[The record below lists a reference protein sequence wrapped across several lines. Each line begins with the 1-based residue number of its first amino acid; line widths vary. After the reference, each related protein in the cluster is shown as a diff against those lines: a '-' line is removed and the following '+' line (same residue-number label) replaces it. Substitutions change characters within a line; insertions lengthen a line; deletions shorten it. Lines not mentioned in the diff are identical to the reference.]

1 LKTGDTMLV
10 RNLFRRFDTIAVL
23 LFAVGVWSL
32 YQVSQLNF
40 TQQDANF
47 DLANYHAYV
56 PSALLNGT
64 WFSDIHPALVQ
75 TYLTPYQDLLMW
87 PVISVLPAPIATA
100 LIVAL
105 QVSIFIPLGLI
116 LHTVVPAISRPRALG
131 IGLIGVSG
139 AMAMSE
145 LGTTFGDIPPAI
157 LVAWALY
164 LILSVL
170 AGQTSR
176 PERRA
181 TLAGALLGAGL
192 ALKYTLV
199 FIAPGLL
206 VLAAFLMV
214 AGMRRSAALFLLS
227 SAVATVLL
235 SAPWAL
241 VLQVDYG
248 SPIFPLY
255 NSIFHA
261 PRYPAVDFSD
271 DRFVVR
277 SIKALV
283 KLPFLQWQGTAYT
296 VEMPFKD
303 PRWLIAAVVAGLA
316 ILIAALRS
324 FRPTMGFR
332 SRAELPGLAL
342 LMFWGVSYAVWAY
355 LFGIQRYAVLL
366 EVLAVLVIVAGAVLI
381 LPRLIENAASPSILV
396 LLAVFLAAN
405 TTIVDFGRTPMS
417 WQPIFPSQTIEP
429 LTHYDTVL
437 VAEPALSY
445 MRAVTRD
452 APGSSNQIWLS
463 MPFNVADAVVE
474 AKAISGGS
482 VGVIF
487 YNAHRD
493 EAVSAAAGFGL
504 HLTDQ
509 CAFIGN
515 PLANIDLPG
524 TIEVCS
530 ATPLP

>member
-1 LKTGDTMLV
+1 M
-10 RNLFRRFDTIAVL
+10 L
-23 LFAVGVWSL
+23 LFAIGVWSV
-32 YQVSQLNF
+32 YVVSQLNF

-64 WFSDIHPALVQ
+64 WFSDIHPALTQ
-75 TYLTPYQDLLMW
+75 SYLTPYQDLLMW
-87 PVISVLPAPIATA
+87 PVISMLPAPMAVT

-105 QVSIFIPLGLI
+105 QLSIFIPLGLI
-116 LHTVVPAISRPRALG
+116 LHTVVPAISRARALG
-131 IGLIGVSG
+131 IGLVAISG

-157 LVAWALY
+157 LGAWALY
-164 LILSVL
+164 SVLSVL
-170 AGQTSR
+170 AGQAGR
-176 PERRA
+176 PGRRVV
-181 TLAGALLGAGL
+181 LAGALLGIGL

-199 FIAPGLL
+199 FIGPGVLM
-206 VLAAFLMV
+206 LAAFLLF

-227 SAVATVLL
+227 CAVAFVLL

-241 VLQVDYG
+241 VLQLDYG
-248 SPIFPLY
+248 SPIYPFY

-261 PRYPAVDFSD
+261 PRYPAVSYHD
-271 DRFVVR
+271 DRFGVG
-277 SIKALV
+277 SIKALIR
-283 KLPFLQWQGTAYT
+283 LPLLQAQGAAYT

-303 PRWLIAAVVAGLA
+303 ARWAIAAVVAVLA
-316 ILIAALRS
+316 VLTAAARS
-324 FRPTMGFR
+324 FRPSVGFR

-342 LMFWGVSYAVWAY
+342 LMFWGVSYATWAY
-355 LFGIQRYAVLL
+355 LFGIQRYVVLL
-366 EVLAVLVIVAGAVLI
+366 EVLAVPVIVVGAALI
-381 LPRLIENAASPSILV
+381 LPRLIANAASVALLV
-396 LLAVFLAAN
+396 WLVVFLAGN
-405 TTIVDFGRTPMS
+405 TTTVDFGRRPMS

-429 LTHYDTVL
+429 LTHYDSIL
-437 VAEPALSY
+437 VAQPALSY

-452 APGSSNQIWLS
+452 APGSSHQIWFS
-463 MPFNVADAVVE
+463 TPFNHADADFV
-474 AKAISGGS
+474 AKAVTGRS

-487 YNAHRD
+487 YSEHRD
-493 EAVSAAAGFGL
+493 EAVSASAGIGL
-504 HLTDQ
+504 LLTDE
-509 CAFIGN
+509 CALIDS